1 MGATPC
7 ETPAAEYP
15 RDALTTPLVGPSIS
29 SKRFD
34 VRGHVYMALGVS
46 VGIALSA
53 IASAATH
60 LWAQNEIETGFN
72 YLAVVVLASIV
83 LVNVY
88 RTARFRRL
96 VECWAGQLRKRETRW
111 RKIVGMAQNAIRA
124 LADYKRVEEVLARAR
139 HETEAANR
147 VKSEFL
153 AQISHEIRTPMT
165 AILGFA
171 DILLEHLHGAEGR
184 AAADSI
190 KRNGQYLL
198 DILDTILDLYKIEA
212 GKLPIEKAPC
222 SPVSIVAEV
231 AALMRARVQEHN
243 LGLKMEFAG
252 SIPETIATDPVR
264 LRQVLVN
271 LVSNAVKFTESGG
284 VRIVT
289 HLQPRPGQPPLLQF
303 DVIDTGVGIS
313 EEQLKNIFQPFAR
326 ADGSDGQWVAST
338 GLGLA
343 ISQRL
348 AALLGGSITARSE
361 FGEGTTFSLTI
372 DPGPLGK
379 IRLLDYPAEVA
390 VGGHTPL
397 TPAPE
402 RLPRLTGRV
411 LLVEDVPDIQRLVAY
426 MLRKA
431 GAEVRLA
438 ENGQVAVEMVLSARS
453 TPDHEA
459 TPSGEPYDVILMDMQ
474 MPILDGYQATRQLR
488 LLGYAGPIVA
498 LTAHAMS
505 QDRQKCLDAGCDDYM
520 SKPIERRTLLETVA
534 RHLGRRPV
542 LV

>member
-1 MGATPC
+1 
-7 ETPAAEYP
+7 
-15 RDALTTPLVGPSIS
+15 VGS
-29 SKRFD
+29 
-34 VRGHVYMALGVS
+34 
-46 VGIALSA
+46 
-53 IASAATH
+53 
-60 LWAQNEIETGFN
+60 
-72 YLAVVVLASIV
+72 
-83 LVNVY
+83 
-88 RTARFRRL
+88 
-96 VECWAGQLRKRETRW
+96 
-111 RKIVGMAQNAIRA
+111 AQNAIRA
-124 LADYKRVEEVLARAR
+124 LANYKRVEKVLAQAR

-153 AQISHEIRTPMT
+153 TQMSHEIRTPMT
-165 AILGFA
+165 AILGYA
-171 DILLEHLHGAEGR
+171 DILLEHLHGAEGQ

-222 SPVSIVAEV
+222 SPVSVVAEV
-231 AALMRARVQEHN
+231 AALTRARVQKHN
-243 LGLKMEFAG
+243 LGLKTEFAG

-303 DVIDTGVGIS
+303 DVIDTGIGIS

-361 FGEGTTFSLTI
+361 LGEGTTFSLTI
-372 DPGPLGK
+372 DPGPLDQT
-379 IRLLDYPAEVA
+379 RLLDYPTEVA
-390 VGGHTPL
+390 IGGHTPL
-397 TPAPE
+397 TLVPE

-411 LLVEDVPDIQRLVAY
+411 LVVEDVPDIQRLIAY

-438 ENGQVAVEMVLSARS
+438 ANGQAAVEMVLSARS
-453 TPDHEA
+453 TADRD
-459 TPSGEPYDVILMDMQ
+459 GEPYGVILMDMQ

-498 LTAHAMS
+498 LTAHALS

-520 SKPIERRTLLETVA
+520 AKPIERRTLLETVA
-534 RHLGRRPV
+534 RHLGRQPV
-542 LV
+542 LA